1 MEIRENNIKRVVS
14 EKRIDLD
21 GRKASAEEKATK
33 KKNEQ
38 RNIMYILDHD
48 RIICG
53 LKASIILVQMKI
65 KVKDNGC

>member
-1 MEIRENNIKRVVS
+1 MAGKLVQRKR
-14 EKRIDLD
+14 RP
-21 GRKASAEEKATK
+21 R

>member
-1 MEIRENNIKRVVS
+1 MAGKLVQRKR
-14 EKRIDLD
+14 RP
-21 GRKASAEEKATK
+21 R
-33 KKNEQ
+33 KKNEK
-38 RNIMYILDHD
+38 RKIMYILDHD